1 MNIIG
6 RNYMRITSKNERVYL
21 NSVNKVTF
29 INNKRERER
38 ERGGGRRKWIF
49 KQEKQLLFKMSAGTN
64 SRRNANKILGQSQ
77 YLSNYTPTPPLTTNS
92 QLMTSQ
98 VNFGLEKG

>member
-38 ERGGGRRKWIF
+38 ERGGGGGGS
-49 KQEKQLLFKMSAGTN
+49 EYS
-64 SRRNANKILGQSQ
+64 SRR
-77 YLSNYTPTPPLTTNS
+77 SNYYSKCL
-92 QLMTSQ
+92 QVLIQGEMLMKFW
-98 VNFGLEKG
+98 VNVNI

>member
-38 ERGGGRRKWIF
+38 ERGGGEEEVNI
-49 KQEKQLLFKMSAGTN
+49 QAGEAIIIQN
-64 SRRNANKILGQSQ
+64 VCR
-77 YLSNYTPTPPLTTNS
+77 Y
-92 QLMTSQ
+92 
-98 VNFGLEKG
+98 